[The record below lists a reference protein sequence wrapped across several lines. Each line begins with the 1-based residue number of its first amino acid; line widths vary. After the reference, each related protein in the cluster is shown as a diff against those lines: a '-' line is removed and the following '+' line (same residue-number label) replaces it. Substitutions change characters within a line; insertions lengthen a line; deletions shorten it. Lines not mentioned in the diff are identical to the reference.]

1 MPELPE
7 VQTIVDDLNKKVIG
21 RRITG
26 VWFDVPKIISII
38 LGADKR
44 GTIRGTTQKQEE
56 LKQFFEGQIKGLKII
71 DVKRRGKNIL
81 IYLIN
86 PKSEAR
92 NSKPRSR
99 TSSLWGRQIQ
109 NSKFK
114 IQKFLLLIHQK
125 LTGHL
130 LIGKWRIIR
139 VKSQKPASYQNEV
152 FGAGPKVKSLIKGPL
167 QEKVNNYI
175 RLIFYLDNG
184 WQLALSDLR
193 KFAKVLFGPK
203 EEIENLPDLKKIG
216 PEPLDASF
224 KFIKFAKLI
233 KSERRRIKQVLM
245 DQEVIAGIG
254 NIYSDEILWQ
264 AKIHPF
270 IPANKLKA
278 NKLRSLYLA
287 MRQILQKAVKLRGA
301 STSDY
306 RDTEGKPGRYAEV
319 RDVYQREGEPCER
332 CQTLIKR
339 VKIGGRSSHYCP
351 KCQK

>member
-56 LKQFFEGQIKGLKII
+56 FKQFFERQIKGLKII

-92 NSKPRSR
+92 NSK
-99 TSSLWGRQIQ
+99 QIQ

-130 LIGKWRIIR
+130 LIGKWQIIK
-139 VKSQKPASYQNEV
+139 VKSQKS
-152 FGAGPKVKSLIKGPL
+152 KVKSLLKGPL

-216 PEPLDASF
+216 PEPLEKSF
-224 KFIKFAKLI
+224 TFAKFKDRVLYSDGRFRTQ
-233 KSERRRIKQVLM
+233 KIKQVLM

-278 NKLRSLYLA
+278 DKLRSLYLA

-301 STSDY
+301 SISDY

-319 RDVYQREGEPCER
+319 RQAYQREGEPCER

-351 KCQK
+351 KCQKFSH